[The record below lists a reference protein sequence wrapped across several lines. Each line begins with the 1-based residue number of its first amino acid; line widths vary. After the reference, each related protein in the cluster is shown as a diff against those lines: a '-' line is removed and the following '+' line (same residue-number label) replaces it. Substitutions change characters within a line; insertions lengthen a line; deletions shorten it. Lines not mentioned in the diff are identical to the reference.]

1 MILLV
6 VTGLAF
12 GAQYVTPVETAANC
26 QKTAQAFAARCKTV
40 YCCSAGAE
48 FIAYSRTTEFKP
60 CPAAITEKDFFEES
74 EEMRDPLV
82 MEEFI
87 DQWRYRMGTLK

>member
-12 GAQYVTPVETAANC
+12 GAQYVTPVETA
-26 QKTAQAFAARCKTV
+26 
-40 YCCSAGAE
+40 E
-48 FIAYSRTTEFKP
+48 P
-60 CPAAITEKDFFEES
+60 CPAAITEKDFFEEI

>member
-26 QKTAQAFAARCKTV
+26 QKTAQAFAAPGQNSLLLLRWRGV
-40 YCCSAGAE
+40 HRLQPYHRIQAMPGGDHRE
-48 FIAYSRTTEFKP
+48 GFL
-60 CPAAITEKDFFEES
+60 S
-74 EEMRDPLV
+74 ED
-82 MEEFI
+82 
-87 DQWRYRMGTLK
+87 